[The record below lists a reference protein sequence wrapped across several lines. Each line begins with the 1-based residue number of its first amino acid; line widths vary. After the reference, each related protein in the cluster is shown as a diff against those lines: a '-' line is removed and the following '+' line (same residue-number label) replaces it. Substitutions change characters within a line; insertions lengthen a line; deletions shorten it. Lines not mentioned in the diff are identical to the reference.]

1 MKPLKNLNI
10 LTTRPLHQAKNLT
23 KKIQMEG
30 GNPIS
35 FPTLE
40 IKAINNKYVLKQGS
54 KIAIYDFIIFMSPN
68 AVFKT
73 ADYIHNVY
81 SVWSSNQ
88 TKTIA
93 IGPGTAKALKQHNL
107 PVDYYPEKNFSSEG
121 ILSLLPLRNPG
132 QKNILIIK
140 GQGGRSIL
148 SETLKKRGAQL
159 TTLEVYK
166 RCLPS
171 YTITPEVKTI
181 DIIICTSNDG
191 LTNLLNL
198 LHPIWGATLFEKQ
211 LLVISSRI
219 ANYAK
224 KLGFVKA
231 PLISDNASDETI
243 LQTLWTYTKLSLR
256 PDITSP
262 ET

>member
-1 MKPLKNLNI
+1 MNLLKNLNI
-10 LTTRPLHQAKNLT
+10 LITRPAHQAENLAV
-23 KKIQMEG
+23 KIQAEN

-40 IKAINNKYVLKQGS
+40 IKAIDKKNVLKQS
-54 KIAIYDFIIFMSPN
+54 KKIAAYDFIIFMSPN

-93 IGPGTAKALKQHNL
+93 IGPGTAKALKQHSL

-121 ILSLLPLRNPG
+121 ILSLLSLQNPR
-132 QKNILIIK
+132 QKNILILK
-140 GQGGRSIL
+140 GQGGRLTL
-148 SETLKKRGAQL
+148 SETLKKRGAQI

-166 RCLPS
+166 RCLPT

-191 LTNLLNL
+191 LTNLLSL
-198 LHPIWGATLFEKQ
+198 LHPIWEATLFEKQ

-219 ANYAK
+219 ADYAK
-224 KLGFVKA
+224 KLGFVKP
-231 PLISDNASDETI
+231 PLISDNASDESI
-243 LQTLWTYTKLSLR
+243 LQTLRTYSKLKIKSGH
-256 PDITSP
+256 
-262 ET
+262 